1 MNKIKKCS
9 ISGVAFIFEEV
20 AYNRLNNYI
29 DSLKRA
35 YTNSAECDEIIA
47 DIEARIAELILS
59 AQSDQQQVVCLP
71 LIENII
77 AQLGTAE
84 DISGDDE
91 PAAPTTDTRITRRLY
106 RDLDNSKLGGVCA
119 GIGKYFGIDPVWAR
133 LAIFAPLI
141 LLPISGI
148 SSKLYWMD
156 NLGGNLFGIMLVV
169 YLILWFVIPV
179 AKTARQKLEMEGEPV
194 TAKAI
199 ADRSDSATDEQRA
212 KSSLASFIAGIG
224 RVGLVLI
231 KAFVVLLLFPLFALC
246 LMLIFITVAGVS
258 GLGAELLQFG
268 NLGSFADFASNF
280 GSAMPILTLFAVLVP
295 IVTII
300 YLFTTLVIGRRP
312 RWWVLLCAFIVWI
325 ALLIGIFSSAVRVI
339 TNGNIDEVER
349 IMKQDWDEHSL
360 DEPLDSLQ
368 YQQLIND
375 PNATEIQF

>member
-59 AQSDQQQVVCLP
+59 AQSDQQQVVCMP

-148 SSKLYWMD
+148 SSKLYWLD

-375 PNATEIQF
+375 PNATEI

>member
-246 LMLIFITVAGVS
+246 LMLIFITVAGIS

-375 PNATEIQF
+375 PNATEI

>member
-325 ALLIGIFSSAVRVI
+325 ALLIGIFTSAVRVI

-375 PNATEIQF
+375 PNATEI

>member
-1 MNKIKKCS
+1 MGTTRDICTADFVTNKRYFEQTLLDGQLGRQPLRHNARCLPYPLVCN
-9 ISGVAFIFEEV
+9 SGGKDGAP
-20 AYNRLNNYI
+20 
-29 DSLKRA
+29 
-35 YTNSAECDEIIA
+35 
-47 DIEARIAELILS
+47 EARDGGRA
-59 AQSDQQQVVCLP
+59 
-71 LIENII
+71 
-77 AQLGTAE
+77 GT
-84 DISGDDE
+84 
-91 PAAPTTDTRITRRLY
+91 
-106 RDLDNSKLGGVCA
+106 
-119 GIGKYFGIDPVWAR
+119 GKGYCR
-133 LAIFAPLI
+133 
-141 LLPISGI
+141 
-148 SSKLYWMD
+148 
-156 NLGGNLFGIMLVV
+156 
-169 YLILWFVIPV
+169 
-179 AKTARQKLEMEGEPV
+179 
-194 TAKAI
+194 
-199 ADRSDSATDEQRA
+199 QRA

-375 PNATEIQF
+375 PNATEI

>member
-59 AQSDQQQVVCLP
+59 AQSDQLQVVCLP

-375 PNATEIQF
+375 PNATEI

>member
-375 PNATEIQF
+375 PNATEI

>member
-1 MNKIKKCS
+1 MNKIKKCR
-9 ISGVAFIFEEV
+9 ISGVAYNYEED

-59 AQSDQQQVVCLP
+59 AQSDQQQVVCMP

-148 SSKLYWMD
+148 SSKLYWLD

-375 PNATEIQF
+375 PNATEI

>member
-59 AQSDQQQVVCLP
+59 AQSNQQQVVCLP

-375 PNATEIQF
+375 PNATEI

>member
-59 AQSDQQQVVCLP
+59 AQSDQQQVVCMP

-375 PNATEIQF
+375 PNATEI

>member
-246 LMLIFITVAGVS
+246 LMLIFITIAGVS

-375 PNATEIQF
+375 PNATEI

>member
-258 GLGAELLQFG
+258 GLGTELLQFG

-375 PNATEIQF
+375 PNATEI

>member
-375 PNATEIQF
+375 QNATEI